1 MRYIVKAGKTLVSAL
16 SVSLL
21 SLSCYAAGPQPTK
34 PTACPMGQIAKLE
47 QGLWQC
53 KPMDITAAPSS
64 DPTAASPGNK
74 PSCARDKIAKLENG
88 VWQCKALEI
97 SAKPDGNNA
106 LLLPA
111 VQKVREAAR

>member
-1 MRYIVKAGKTLVSAL
+1 MRFVVKAGKTFVSAL
-16 SVSLL
+16 SISLL
-21 SLSCYAAGPQPTK
+21 SFSCYAAGPSPTK
-34 PTACPMGQIAKLE
+34 PACPMGQIAKLE

-53 KPMDITAAPSS
+53 KAMDITAAPSS

-97 SAKPDGNNA
+97 SAKPDGDKA

-111 VQKVREAAR
+111 VQKVR